1 MHLQSWVDGNFWEMK
16 HCSGGELST
25 VFTQRWVAVVAFLK
39 QRWGSEEEQ
48 QKVTWSK
55 LIESSHVFLV
65 FYFWRCDF
73 SCFDGHEKLGD
84 RDLIWYVFFMGPTW
98 QGYIHIHRPLINPID
113 YLIFLYILFH
123 FQYAKKTCVCFSFN
137 FAYTIWRPGAETWDQ
152 WELCSQVLFGPNR
165 YSTKKITI
173 YPPGKKK
180 HRFVPETWVCTISN
194 VWPKCTWIQNDS
206 GIIGSF
212 NYLFIIIY
220 YEQWNNTTIGDWEMC
235 WIRD

>member
-1 MHLQSWVDGNFWEMK
+1 MRLQSWVDGNFWEMK

-84 RDLIWYVFFMGPTW
+84 RDLI
-98 QGYIHIHRPLINPID
+98 
-113 YLIFLYILFH
+113 
-123 FQYAKKTCVCFSFN
+123 
-137 FAYTIWRPGAETWDQ
+137 
-152 WELCSQVLFGPNR
+152 
-165 YSTKKITI
+165 
-173 YPPGKKK
+173 
-180 HRFVPETWVCTISN
+180 
-194 VWPKCTWIQNDS
+194 
-206 GIIGSF
+206 
-212 NYLFIIIY
+212 
-220 YEQWNNTTIGDWEMC
+220 
-235 WIRD
+235 

>member
-1 MHLQSWVDGNFWEMK
+1 MTLWISLLLISVALAWEKWRMRQKTRLKHFFVDWIINWHVLSILVSFKTMHLQSWVDGNFWEMK

-55 LIESSHVFLV
+55 LIESSHVFFS

-123 FQYAKKTCVCFSFN
+123 FQYAKKACVCFSFN
-137 FAYTIWRPGAETWDQ
+137 FAYNLKTW
-152 WELCSQVLFGPNR
+152 CRNTGPMG
-165 YSTKKITI
+165 TLQ
-173 YPPGKKK
+173 P
-180 HRFVPETWVCTISN
+180 
-194 VWPKCTWIQNDS
+194 
-206 GIIGSF
+206 GSF
-212 NYLFIIIY
+212 RA
-220 YEQWNNTTIGDWEMC
+220 ESVSH
-235 WIRD
+235 